1 MSQPSEHYLS
11 SSVIP
16 QMPNVAVLPTPT
28 YTFNAQV
35 GEILFA
41 TLTFIVVF
49 IIFVF
54 IIQFSWN
61 NSLAEIFKD
70 QVKQI
75 NLTESFFLLIL
86 ARILTA

>member
-1 MSQPSEHYLS
+1 MSNNSSEHYVS
-11 SSVIP
+11 SNILPVTPNIP
-16 QMPNVAVLPTPT
+16 L
-28 YTFNAQV
+28 YSFNAQV

-54 IIQFSWN
+54 IVQFSWN

>member
-1 MSQPSEHYLS
+1 MSSPEKNLASSIPSMLTASGLS
-11 SSVIP
+11 PPS
-16 QMPNVAVLPTPT
+16 N
-28 YTFNAQV
+28 TFNAQV

-41 TLTFIVVF
+41 TLTFIVIF

-61 NSLAEIFKD
+61 NSIAEIFKD
-70 QVKQI
+70 QVRQI
-75 NLTESFFLLIL
+75 NLTESFFLLVL

>member
-1 MSQPSEHYLS
+1 MSHPSEHYLS
-11 SSVIP
+11 SSIMPQIP
-16 QMPNVAVLPTPT
+16 HVAGLPAPT
-28 YTFNAQV
+28 NTFNAQV

-61 NSLAEIFKD
+61 NSLSEIFKD
-70 QVKQI
+70 QVRQI

>member
-1 MSQPSEHYLS
+1 MSTPEKNLASNIPSMHTLTG
-11 SSVIP
+11 
-16 QMPNVAVLPTPT
+16 LPAPSPA
-28 YTFNAQV
+28 FNAQV

-41 TLTFIVVF
+41 TLTFIVIF

-70 QVKQI
+70 QVRQI
-75 NLTESFFLLIL
+75 NLTESFFLLVL